1 MNIFSEICGA
11 YFRAAASLLAKHGA
25 PLTEADV
32 YKAVERHGFRDSALF
47 LPKKLFPQKD
57 GSDWGLLRKTE
68 NGFVP
73 ITKNPPPAILS
84 GLQKSW
90 LKAKLAD
97 PRFALF
103 LSDREIERLSE
114 KLKDVRPLY
123 KPEHFRFFDR
133 FNDGDD
139 FQSPEYREHFRA
151 LLSAVKSHEALMIGY
166 LSGHGNSMNA
176 IVLPLKL
183 EYSAKNDKFR
193 VYCRTVTNGIL
204 RGGITI
210 NVGRIRSLE
219 PTGKRFTKTAADA
232 NAMNRFFSDRRA
244 PEPVTVFVKPE
255 RNAPERFLM
264 EFANYEKRTERD
276 PETGS
281 LTVNIFYDRADE
293 TELLILLLSF
303 GAAVEILSPKIFRDQ
318 AAERIKRQAELLTA
332 LSQDQ
337 HFKCAGEILKS
348 SPARRSG
355 TK

>member
-1 MNIFSEICGA
+1 MNIFSEIYGA
-11 YFRAAASLLAKHGA
+11 YFRTAASLLARRGK
-25 PLTEADV
+25 PLSESDV
-32 YKAVERHGFRDSALF
+32 YKAAERHGFRDSALF

-57 GSDWGLLRKTE
+57 NSDWGLFQKAE
-68 NGFVP
+68 NGFLP
-73 ITKNPPPAILS
+73 ITKKPPPDILS
-84 GLQKSW
+84 GMQKSW

-97 PRFALF
+97 PRFVLF
-103 LSDREIERLSE
+103 LDDSEIERLSE

-139 FQSPEYREHFRA
+139 YQDPEYRAHFRA

-166 LSGHGNSMNA
+166 LSGHGNAMNA

-193 VYCRTVTNGIL
+193 VYCRTVTNGVL

-210 NVGRIRSLE
+210 NVGRIRALE
-219 PTGKRFTKTAADA
+219 PTGKRFTKTTADNA
-232 NAMNRFFSDRRA
+232 AMNRFFSDRRA

-276 PETGS
+276 PENGS
-281 LTVNIFYDRADE
+281 LTVNIYYDRADE

-303 GAAVEILSPKIFRDQ
+303 GAAVEILAPKYFREQ
-318 AAERIKRQAELLTA
+318 AAERVKRQAQLLKA
-332 LSQDQ
+332 
-337 HFKCAGEILKS
+337 
-348 SPARRSG
+348 P
-355 TK
+355 